1 VGHAARQQR
10 GEVHGV
16 AMCAAR
22 VRAARRPPATARR
35 TGSCP
40 RRCRSRAARR
50 RRACCRRCRCAHL
63 GSILGRRGTLA
74 LYARCCAGRTLL
86 VAVRAGLHRLLLPS
100 HGAQDCKSLKP
111 LKPSSWHPG
120 LRSVDGHH
128 QLGSRAGRRHQ
139 LGDARGRGERAAAS
153 RAGRACGGL
162 PRARRARQLP
172 GAAPLFTH
180 GRHGWAPLLRPR
192 GRLACSPS
200 SLGRVRHGC
209 LRPADGLAMCKAS

>member
-1 VGHAARQQR
+1 
-10 GEVHGV
+10 
-16 AMCAAR
+16 MCAAR

-120 LRSVDGHH
+120 PAAVHTCTVITCWWEPSHAQRQRASPAGEPRRAAP
-128 QLGSRAGRRHQ
+128 SAGRRP
-139 LGDARGRGERAAAS
+139 GPR
-153 RAGRACGGL
+153 
-162 PRARRARQLP
+162 RARRRQP
-172 GAAPLFTH
+172 
-180 GRHGWAPLLRPR
+180 RRPR
-192 GRLACSPS
+192 LRGPSPRTTRPPAAWRCTPVYPWSPRVGSPPPPARPPRLLTQLAWTREAW
-200 SLGRVRHGC
+200 L
-209 LRPADGLAMCKAS
+209 PASCRWTCHV